1 MDPSNRPSPASGL
14 TRLVV
19 LATSARV
26 APGLLSARAWDALH
40 GASRVL
46 TGWRDHPQLAALA
59 EAGISCRVVAE
70 TDPGL
75 LARLLNQE
83 AAAAAPGSVVWLAA
97 PDGWLA
103 TPGDRE
109 ASPGDGQASSGD
121 GQAAPGDRQAAP
133 GDREASPGDR
143 EASPG
148 DRQAGAAGR
157 PGVIDGHQAAA
168 ALLTALGAL
177 PGGGPE
183 IELLSG
189 SYDLPG
195 ARLLDLV
202 AIMDTLRVNCP
213 WDAKQTQETLAPHL
227 IEESYEALEA
237 LEDGDQAALREEL
250 GDVLLQVAFHAR
262 VAAERTDGTGYTID
276 DVADGIVAKLVRR
289 HPHVFGTVEV
299 SGADE
304 VKQNWDAIKAAERAS
319 ADGVPG
325 SALDGV
331 PFGQPALALAAQL
344 QRRAER
350 SGVPAG
356 LIAAVPTPGDES
368 ASGAGDESA
377 SGAGDEAASGTGGEA
392 VSGVALGEQL
402 FLLVERARAAGLDP
416 ELELRAASRRYR
428 DRVHA

>member
-1 MDPSNRPSPASGL
+1 MDPSSRPSPASGV

-26 APGLLSARAWDALH
+26 APGLLSARAWDALR

-70 TDPGL
+70 SDPGL
-75 LARLLNQE
+75 LATLLNQE

-103 TPGDRE
+103 TPGDRQ
-109 ASPGDGQASSGD
+109 ASPG
-121 GQAAPGDRQAAP
+121 
-133 GDREASPGDR
+133 E
-143 EASPG
+143 
-148 DRQAGAAGR
+148 RQAGAGGR
-157 PGVIDGHQAAA
+157 PDGHKTAA

-177 PGGGPE
+177 SGGGPE

-202 AIMDTLRVNCP
+202 AIMDTLRGNCP
-213 WDAKQTQETLAPHL
+213 WDAKQTHETLAPHL

-331 PFGQPALALAAQL
+331 PFGQSALALAAQL

-350 SGVPAG
+350 AGVPAE
-356 LIAAVPTPGDES
+356 LIAPAPAP
-368 ASGAGDESA
+368 ASGP
-377 SGAGDEAASGTGGEA
+377 GDEAASGPGDGA
-392 VSGVALGEQL
+392 ALGEQL

-428 DRVHA
+428 DRVHAWEQSQLSR

>member
-1 MDPSNRPSPASGL
+1 MDPLHRPSPAFGVA
-14 TRLVV
+14 RLVI

-26 APGLLSARAWDALH
+26 APGLLNARAWDALR

-46 TGWRDHPQLAALA
+46 TGWPDHPQLPALA
-59 EAGISCRVVAE
+59 EAGIGCRVLAE
-70 TDPGL
+70 SDPGL
-75 LARLLNQE
+75 LATLLSQE
-83 AAAAAPGSVVWLAA
+83 ASAVAPGSVIWLAA

-103 TPGDRE
+103 APGGGSASAAGQQ
-109 ASPGDGQASSGD
+109 ASPGDQ
-121 GQAAPGDRQAAP
+121 
-133 GDREASPGDR
+133 
-143 EASPG
+143 
-148 DRQAGAAGR
+148 QAGPGGR
-157 PGVIDGHQAAA
+157 PGLIDGHQGVGT
-168 ALLTALGAL
+168 LLAALGAL
-177 PGGGPE
+177 PAGGPE
-183 IELLSG
+183 IELLPG

-195 ARLLDLV
+195 ARLLELV

-213 WDAKQTQETLAPHL
+213 WDAKQTHETLAPHL

-304 VKQNWDAIKAAERAS
+304 VKQNWDAIKAAERTS
-319 ADGVPG
+319 ADGAPG

-350 SGVPAG
+350 AGVPAE
-356 LIAAVPTPGDES
+356 LIAAPSAPGDAA
-368 ASGAGDESA
+368 ASGP
-377 SGAGDEAASGTGGEA
+377 GDEAASARGDEA
-392 VSGVALGEQL
+392 ASAGADEAAALGEQL
-402 FLLVERARAAGLDP
+402 FLLVERARAVGLDP

-428 DRVHA
+428 DRVHAWEQSQLSR